1 MVPDG
6 RYFNQVR
13 SKRLKKTKQ
22 GISRSVHK
30 AKKKSSTTTL
40 LLLTK
45 KRIHQPTTTVTS
57 IDFCVIASAIIQ
69 KLYRELRRKKTFLK
83 ISPISSICVPKKHFT
98 P

>member
-45 KRIHQPTTTVTS
+45 KRTHQPTTTVTS
-57 IDFCVIASAIIQ
+57 SV
-69 KLYRELRRKKTFLK
+69 L
-83 ISPISSICVPKKHFT
+83 
-98 P
+98 